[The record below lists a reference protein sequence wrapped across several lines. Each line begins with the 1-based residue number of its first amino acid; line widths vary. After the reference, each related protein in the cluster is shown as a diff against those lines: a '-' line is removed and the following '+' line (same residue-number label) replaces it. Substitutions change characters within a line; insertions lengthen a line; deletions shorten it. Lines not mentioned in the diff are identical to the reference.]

1 MGVICLSKGEIIK
14 NDYTNH
20 EKEAKKRKELLKHY
34 FWLRFVILTQTAA
47 KLTITYVFLKGTFNW
62 LLLWKNWSSMILHDS
77 SLQNSWVSQVISI

>member
-34 FWLRFVILTQTAA
+34 FWLRFVMLTQTAA
-47 KLTITYVFLKGTFNW
+47 KLTIKYVFLKGTFNW
-62 LLLWKNWSSMILHDS
+62 LLLWKTDPLWFYMIHLWKILECHK
-77 SLQNSWVSQVISI
+77 L